1 MKTLN
6 IHEAKTNLSAVLADI
21 ENTGKKY
28 LICRNNK
35 PIAELVPHR
44 KKSRLKRDAFLSQVK
59 IECDLTE
66 PLTEEDWDV

>member
-6 IHEAKTNLSAVLADI
+6 IHETKTNLSAILADI
-21 ENTGKKY
+21 ESTGKKY
-28 LICRNNK
+28 LICRNGK

-44 KKSRLKRDAFLSQVK
+44 KKSRIKEDAFLSKVEIK
-59 IECDLTE
+59 CDLTE